1 MENKTFVIVG
11 VSSGI
16 GLALCEHFL
25 AQGNRVIGIGR
36 KSSIQNQSF
45 GFLSLD
51 LLDEDA
57 IEQFDFP
64 QLDDF
69 VFIYNSG
76 VLGEILPISAQSD
89 SNAKAVFQVNY
100 LAAVTLTK
108 KVLKQDSCK
117 QIIYISSGAA
127 KRAIPSW
134 AQYCASKAAL
144 DMFAETLQLELQ
156 AEKADLIVRSIA
168 PGVVDTPMQAQ
179 IRSTSEEDFPSVQ
192 NFKDL
197 HENGDLVSPEIVAE
211 KLAKVIGAPQN
222 FEGVCLSLR
231 DVE

>member
-1 MENKTFVIVG
+1 MKNKTFVIVG

-16 GLALCEHFL
+16 GLALCECFL
-25 AQGNRVIGIGR
+25 AQENRVIGIGR
-36 KSSIQNQSF
+36 KSSIQNQNFSF
-45 GFLSLD
+45 FSLD

-57 IEQFDFP
+57 VDKFDFP
-64 QLDDF
+64 HLDDF

-76 VLGEILPISAQSD
+76 VLGEVLPISAQSD
-89 SNAKAVFQVNY
+89 SNAKTVFQVNY
-100 LAAVTLTK
+100 LAAVALTK
-108 KVLKQDSCK
+108 KVLKLNSCK

-134 AQYCASKAAL
+134 AQYCASKSAL

-156 AEKADLIVRSIA
+156 AEKANVIVRSIA

-192 NFKDL
+192 NFRDL
-197 HENGDLVSPEIVAE
+197 HENGDLVSPKIVA
-211 KLAKVIGAPQN
+211 KKTAKVIGAPKD

-231 DVE
+231 NVE